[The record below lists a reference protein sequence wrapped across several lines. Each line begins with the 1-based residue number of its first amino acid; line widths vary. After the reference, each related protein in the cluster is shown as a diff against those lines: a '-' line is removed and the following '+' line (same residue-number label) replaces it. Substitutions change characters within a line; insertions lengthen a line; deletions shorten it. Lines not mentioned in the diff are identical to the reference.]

1 MKKAFLVAMVALLL
15 GATAVMVT
23 DALAVDQY
31 PGDYPDCYCR
41 YYPRLTWDN
50 CDPGNRG
57 NCCPNPCGV
66 MTHS

>member
-15 GATAVMVT
+15 GATAVMVS

-31 PGDYPDCYCR
+31 PYPDCYCR
-41 YYPRLTWDN
+41 YYADLNLSN
-50 CDPGNRG
+50 CDPGFRG